1 MTPRLL
7 SRDVAGEAVTHEA
20 LPADEVIEGRPTV
33 GANALGT
40 VAGAEIGIWE
50 MSVGAARDT
59 EVDEIFVVLSGRGTV
74 LFEDGE
80 SIDLSPGTAVLLTAG
95 QRTTWQVH
103 ETLRKVYV
111 AAD

>member
-1 MTPRLL
+1 MRARLL
-7 SRDVAGEAVTHEA
+7 SRDVSGAVMTHEE
-20 LPADEVIEGRPTV
+20 LPAAEVIEGRPTV
-33 GANALGT
+33 GAAALGL

-50 MSVGAARDT
+50 MTVGGARDT
-59 EVDEIFVVLSGRGTV
+59 EVDEIFVVLSGRGSV

-95 QRTTWQVH
+95 EQTRWQVY